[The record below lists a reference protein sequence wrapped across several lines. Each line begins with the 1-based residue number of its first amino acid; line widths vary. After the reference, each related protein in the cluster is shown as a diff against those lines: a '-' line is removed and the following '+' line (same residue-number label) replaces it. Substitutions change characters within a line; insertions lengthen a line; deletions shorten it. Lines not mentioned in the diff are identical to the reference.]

1 MNLLY
6 ISSAHAQT
14 QLTVPNSGMTPSSV
28 IVNIIDT
35 LGLTIFS
42 LAGATFLLGALMYA
56 AGFVNEEN
64 KSKGKNLMIGSL
76 VGMAIVLASH
86 TIFNTVY
93 FFVYG

>member
-1 MNLLY
+1 MNLLH
-6 ISSAHAQT
+6 ISSAYAQT
-14 QLTVPNSGMTPSSV
+14 QLAVPNSGMTPASV
-28 IVNIIDT
+28 IGNIIDT
-35 LGLTIFS
+35 LGITIFS

-56 AGFVNEEN
+56 AGFINEEN

>member
-1 MNLLY
+1 MTFLK
-6 ISSAHAQT
+6 IPSAYAQT
-14 QLTVPNSGMTPSSV
+14 TLTVPNSGMTPGSV
-28 IVNIIDT
+28 IENIIDT

-42 LAGATFLLGALMYA
+42 LAGAAFLLGALMYA

-64 KSKGKNLMIGSL
+64 KSKGKNLMIGAL
-76 VGMAIVLASH
+76 VGMAVVLASH